1 MIDTCV
7 LGLVL
12 VAHARISCRVLELKI
27 PYDVISSN
35 SQSFRRFS
43 SWKTS
48 ARHHHSKPWRGV
60 ALPGGP
66 PNPDLQFRCRAEQT
80 TAVSVL
86 FFCLPF
92 LAFSLLWI
100 SNWNESFK
108 MSKSKSSEPP
118 LKRAALSSPSPTK
131 VVLPEWYQKY
141 SQEAFV
147 HDNEFDESKIHSES
161 YDTKIGHLKGNL
173 NWIWGHANSSLEN
186 GSKTPKIPL
195 KNVFGRSRIRCFV
208 YICYLSK
215 WIETCQIEVWTLK
228 M

>member
-1 MIDTCV
+1 MPDRLLLHVSAPPAWFIPSWV
-7 LGLVL
+7 LFWSLTREL
-12 VAHARISCRVLELKI
+12 VAVLELKI

-161 YDTKIGHLKGNL
+161 YDTKIGHLKG
-173 NWIWGHANSSLEN
+173 
-186 GSKTPKIPL
+186 K
-195 KNVFGRSRIRCFV
+195 
-208 YICYLSK
+208 
-215 WIETCQIEVWTLK
+215 
-228 M
+228 